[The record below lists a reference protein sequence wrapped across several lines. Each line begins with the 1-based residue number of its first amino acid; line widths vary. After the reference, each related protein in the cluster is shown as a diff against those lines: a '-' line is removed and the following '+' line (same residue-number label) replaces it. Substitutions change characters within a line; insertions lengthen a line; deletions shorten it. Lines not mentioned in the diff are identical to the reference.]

1 MPHNK
6 VMFDMRS
13 PQIAEIHVHILMGTF
28 NGGLWIG
35 EQLNS
40 FLQQTHQ
47 YWTLW
52 VSDDGSSDDTRTQ
65 LEAFAHNN
73 PGRLARILDGP
84 RQGSAANFLNLLCHP
99 DLPLGVVA
107 LSDQDDVWMPHKLA
121 RAIEQLN
128 IAGPDACVWSARY
141 MIKTTEF
148 QTARVSPVWSRGPS
162 LQNALVQN
170 ILSGH
175 TLTLNPAALA
185 LVRLAGRQK
194 VPHHDWWIYLIMM
207 ACGARA
213 LFDHEVVLHY
223 RQHDANTVGERYSK
237 AAKLKRFLALMN
249 GELGAWIAQNIHSL
263 QAANDLPITAVSAEV
278 LQCWQCNGSLS
289 RLRRLHHLKI
299 HRQSRSET
307 AILYLAAIF
316 RKL

>member
-1 MPHNK
+1 
-6 VMFDMRS
+6 MFDTHSSQKTRT
-13 PQIAEIHVHILMGTF
+13 HVHILMGTF
-28 NGGLWIG
+28 NGGRWIA

-40 FLQQTHQ
+40 FLQQTHP
-47 YWTLW
+47 YWSLW
-52 VSDDGSSDDTRTQ
+52 VSDDGSNDDTRAQ
-65 LEAFAHNN
+65 LEAFARNN

-99 DLPLGVVA
+99 DLPPGVVA

-121 RAIEQLN
+121 CAIEQLSM
-128 IAGPDACVWSARY
+128 AGPDACVWSARY
-141 MIKTTEF
+141 VIKSEER
-148 QTARVSPVWSRGPS
+148 QTARVSAVWSRGPS

-185 LVRLAGRQK
+185 LVRRAGRQK

-213 LFDHEVVLHY
+213 LVDREIVLCY
-223 RQHDANTVGERYSK
+223 RQHDANTVGARSSLV
-237 AAKLKRFLALMN
+237 ARRKRSVALMN
-249 GELGAWIAQNIHSL
+249 GELGAWVSENIQSL
-263 QAANDLPITAVSAEV
+263 QSIHDLPITASAAEV
-278 LQCWQCNGSLS
+278 LQRWQGNGPLH
-289 RLRRLHHLKI
+289 RLRFLYDLKI

-307 AILYLAAIF
+307 AILYLAAILG
-316 RKL
+316 KL

>member
-1 MPHNK
+1 M
-6 VMFDMRS
+6 S
-13 PQIAEIHVHILMGTF
+13 TF
-28 NGGLWIG
+28 NGGRWIG

-40 FLQQTHQ
+40 FLQQSHP

-52 VSDDGSSDDTRTQ
+52 VSDDGSNDDTRAQ
-65 LEAFAHNN
+65 LETFSRNN

-107 LSDQDDVWMPHKLA
+107 LSDQDDVWMPNKLA
-121 RAIEQLN
+121 RAIEQLSM
-128 IAGPDACVWSARY
+128 AGPDACVWSARY
-141 MIKTTEF
+141 MIISKER
-148 QTARVSPVWSRGPS
+148 QTARASAVWSRGPS

-185 LVRLAGRQK
+185 LVRRAGRQK

-213 LFDHEVVLHY
+213 LVDREIVLYY
-223 RQHDANTVGERYSK
+223 RQHDANTVGGRSSVVARY
-237 AAKLKRFLALMN
+237 KRFVALMN
-249 GELGAWIAQNIHSL
+249 GELGTWVSENIQSL
-263 QAANDLPITAVSAEV
+263 QSIHDLPITASAAEV
-278 LQCWQCNGSLS
+278 LQRWQGNGPVN
-289 RLRRLHHLKI
+289 RLCRLYGLKI

-307 AILYLAAIF
+307 AMLYLAAIL